1 MFEKHIYVKRRNA
14 LKKQI
19 NSGIILLPG
28 NTESPMNYK
37 DNTFQFRQDSNF
49 LYFFG
54 LDCPLVAGIIDAE
67 SGEEILFG
75 DEFTMD
81 DLIWTGKQKTLS
93 EKAAT
98 VGVQKTFPFNKLYS
112 FIKLAI
118 AKKRKIHFNPP
129 YRAENKIFLNELLS
143 IPISQQGKN
152 ASVDL
157 IKAIVCLRSVKDEE
171 EIKELEKVA
180 KTGYKMHIR
189 AMEMAHPGE
198 WEQNIAGTIEGIS
211 LAGGGLPSFAV
222 ILSQH
227 GETLHNHSHLNFL
240 EKGKLMLV
248 DAGAESSMHYA
259 SDNTRTIPVGGKFT
273 QQQKDIYNIVLN
285 ANNKTHELA
294 KPGVS
299 YLSIHLA
306 ACEVIVSGLK
316 DLGLMKGDVKEA
328 VKQGAWALFMPHG
341 IGHMMGLDVHDMED
355 LGQNYV
361 GYDDEIRPIDKF
373 GFSSIRMGRRL
384 QKGFVVTDEPGIY
397 FIPALS
403 EKWQRENINTEFINF
418 KALEKYNDFGGIRIE
433 DDLLIN
439 EHGSTI
445 IGERIPITPE
455 EIFNTVNRK
464 NSYL

>member
-1 MFEKHIYVKRRNA
+1 MFEKHIYIKRRNA
-14 LKKQI
+14 LKEEMH
-19 NSGIILLPG
+19 SGIILLPG
-28 NTESPMNYK
+28 NTESPMNYN
-37 DNTFQFRQDSNF
+37 DNTFHFRQDSNF

-54 LDCPLVAGIIDAE
+54 LDCPLIAGVIDAE

-75 DEFTMD
+75 DESTMD

-98 VGVQKTFPFNKLYS
+98 VGIQKTFPLKNLYS
-112 FIKLAI
+112 FIQQAI
-118 AKKRKIHFNPP
+118 AKKRKIHFTPP

-143 IPISQQGKN
+143 IPISQQGEK

-157 IKAIVCLRSVKDEE
+157 IKAIVSLRSIKDEE
-171 EIKELEKVA
+171 EIEELTEVA
-180 KTGYKMHIR
+180 KTGYKMHIK

-211 LAGGGLPSFAV
+211 IAGGGLPSFAV

-240 EKGKLMLV
+240 ESGKLMLV
-248 DAGAESSMHYA
+248 DAGAESAMHYA
-259 SDNTRTIPVGGKFT
+259 SDNSRTTPVGGKFT
-273 QQQKDIYNIVLN
+273 QQQEEIYNIVLN
-285 ANNKTHELA
+285 ANNKTREMA
-294 KPGVS
+294 KPGVP
-299 YLSIHLA
+299 YLSVHLA

-328 VKQGAWALFMPHG
+328 VRQGAWALFMPHG

-373 GFSSIRMGRRL
+373 GFSSIRMGRKL

-397 FIPALS
+397 FIPALA
-403 EKWQRENINTEFINF
+403 EKWRREKTNTDFINF
-418 KALEKYNDFGGIRIE
+418 SAFEKYSNFGGIRIE
-433 DDLLIN
+433 DDLLITDQ
-439 EHGSTI
+439 GCKI
-445 IGERIPITPE
+445 IGERIPVTPE
-455 EIFNTVNRK
+455 EIYATVNAK
-464 NSYL
+464 KKL

>member
-1 MFEKHIYVKRRNA
+1 MFKKHIYIKRRKA
-14 LKKQI
+14 LKEQI
-19 NSGIILLPG
+19 HSGIILLPG
-28 NTESPMNYK
+28 NTESPMNYN

-54 LDCPLVAGIIDAE
+54 LDCPLIAGVLDAE
-67 SGEEILFG
+67 NGEEILFG
-75 DEFTMD
+75 DESTMD

-93 EKAAT
+93 EKAAS

-112 FIKLAI
+112 FIQQSI
-118 AKKRKIHFNPP
+118 EKKRQIHFNPP
-129 YRAENKIFLNELLS
+129 YRGENKILLNELLS
-143 IPISQQGKN
+143 IPISQLGEK
-152 ASVDL
+152 ASVEL
-157 IKAIVCLRSVKDEE
+157 IKAIVNLRSFKDKE
-171 EIKELEKVA
+171 EIKELEKIA
-180 KTGYKMHIR
+180 KTGYKMHIK

-198 WEQNIAGTIEGIS
+198 WEQNISGAIEGIS
-211 LAGGGLPSFAV
+211 IADGGLPSFAV

-227 GETLHNHSHLNFL
+227 GETLHNHSHMDFL

-259 SDNTRTIPVGGKFT
+259 SDNTRTTPVGGKFT
-273 QQQKDIYNIVLN
+273 QQQEAIYNIVLK
-285 ANNKTHELA
+285 ANNKTREMA

-299 YLSIHLA
+299 YLSVHLA

-316 DLGLMKGDVKEA
+316 DLGLMKGNVKEA
-328 VKQGAWALFMPHG
+328 VRQGAWALFMPHG

-397 FIPALS
+397 FIPTLA

-433 DDLLIN
+433 DDLLIT
-439 EHGSTI
+439 EHGNTI
-445 IGERIPITPE
+445 IGERIPVTPE

-464 NSYL
+464 